1 MVKPYIEYSN
11 EALDILDYLNRPENI
26 GKWISP
32 TKIGRDLRPSR
43 LYGSAWASPKCL
55 KLVAMSKLERNEKG
69 QYRNWG
75 N

>member
-1 MVKPYIEYSN
+1 MSKEYSDFSKQQ
-11 EALDILDYLNRPENI
+11 EDILDYLNRPENI

-32 TKIGRDLRPSR
+32 TKIGNAIHPSAIS
-43 LYGSAWASPKCL
+43 GSSWASPKCL
-55 KLVAMSKLERNEKG
+55 RLVDMGKLERNDKG